1 MRNFCIVGLEI
12 SFINFIQPFFYI
24 FANAIHFEGIFRR
37 ILKMQNN
44 DLIETSPK
52 IPLNSIQYNNNEQI
66 QANCDPSFI
75 QTYEKLQTK
84 SRNNLTFV

>member
-1 MRNFCIVGLEI
+1 
-12 SFINFIQPFFYI
+12 
-24 FANAIHFEGIFRR
+24 
-37 ILKMQNN
+37 MQSN

-84 SRNNLTFV
+84 SRNNLTFVKTKCYWLKNNGKIDCRINFTEDYSIYS